1 MKGIGLL
8 AAMLLC
14 GLAICSG
21 QAQQN
26 RRLPLSIPF
35 DFATNQILM
44 KVGINGSAPT
54 WFVVDSGASHCVID
68 DALARKLKLKVE
80 SEKEGTGAGKGS
92 VKVKITKDV
101 VYNLPGFDLAA
112 AESYIIDLSGQPAV
126 IGREIGGILGYDF
139 FAAQVVDVD
148 FDARVLTLYD
158 ATDYRAVGDAVP
170 FVLKKRTPYIHAKVF
185 VGGKPSDAEVLVDS
199 GSQDAIDADPLA
211 QSAERLEVVGGVG
224 LGQEFRTVLGRA
236 DSVQIGSFSL
246 AKPFGVTGGVQLIGT
261 EILRRFH
268 VAFDYRHERIFFA
281 PSRSLA
287 EPFSMDASGLDL
299 RCTRDFVGF
308 EVHDVSKDSAA
319 ERAGIRPKDVIVAI
333 NNQPASKFTLQQMT
347 QLLTETGREIR
358 LRVKRGEST
367 QEIKV
372 SLRQRL

>member
-1 MKGIGLL
+1 MKDIGLL
-8 AAMLLC
+8 AAVLLC
-14 GLAICSG
+14 GLVTCFG
-21 QAQQN
+21 QAHHN
-26 RRLPLSIPF
+26 RRSPLSIPF
-35 DFATNQILM
+35 DFATNQIFV

-68 DALARKLKLKVE
+68 DALAQKSNLKVE

-101 VYNLPGFDLAA
+101 VYNLPGFDLAV

-139 FAAQVVDVD
+139 FAAHVADVD

-158 ATDYRAVGDAVP
+158 APDYQAVGDAVP

-185 VGGKPSDAEVLVDS
+185 VGGKPSDVEVLVDS

-211 QSAERLEVVGGVG
+211 QSAKRLEVVGGVG

-268 VAFDYRHERIFFA
+268 VAFDYPHERIFFA
-281 PSRSLA
+281 PSRSFT
-287 EPFSMDASGLDL
+287 EPFPMDASGLDL

-308 EVHDVSKDSAA
+308 EVHDVSKNSAG

-333 NNQPASKFTLQQMT
+333 NNQPASAFTLQQVT
-347 QLLTETGREIR
+347 QLF
-358 LRVKRGEST
+358 GESGRHVYLCLNRNGST
-367 QEIKV
+367 REV
-372 SLRQRL
+372 RLSLQSRL